1 MICFSNC
8 SQSVKTKVVESYA
21 HGFLQR
27 KIHNRPF
34 TIQPVGALRKAH
46 LSIIGTAILLLATSL
61 SSPGQVNVAGNAVNF
76 DGAGGFIQVGLPDLA
91 PPWTASMWV
100 NSQIF

>member
-1 MICFSNC
+1 MR
-8 SQSVKTKVVESYA
+8 VVESYA
-21 HGFLQR
+21 PWFLQR

-34 TIQPVGALRKAH
+34 TIQPRCALRKAH
-46 LSIIGTAILLLATSL
+46 LSIIGTAILLVVTTVC
-61 SSPGQVNVAGNAVNF
+61 SPGQVNVAGNAVNF
-76 DGAGGFIQVGLPDLA
+76 DGTGGFIQVGRPDLP